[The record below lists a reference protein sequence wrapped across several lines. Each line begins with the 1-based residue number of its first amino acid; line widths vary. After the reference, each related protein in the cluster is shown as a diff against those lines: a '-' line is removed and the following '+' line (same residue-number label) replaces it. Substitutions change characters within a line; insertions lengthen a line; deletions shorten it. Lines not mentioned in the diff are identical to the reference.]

1 MSVDE
6 LMGAGR
12 ALDGV
17 EARDGVGRPDGVEGL
32 AIDGVRET
40 GEDGLL

>member
-1 MSVDE
+1 MSIEE
-6 LMGAGR
+6 LVGAGR

-17 EARDGVGRPDGVEGL
+17 EERDGVRRADGVEGL

-40 GEDGLL
+40 GEDGLV